1 MINIRTVTY
10 GSHPGWPLDT
20 AGLAD
25 AGRVVRGVRQAIE
38 AGGYTVQTTRYASCP
53 FGEVV
58 AADDVAAFARELQ
71 ARALAH
77 GFDFVTIGPA
87 RPSDSPDH
95 FRAIPDALAGTTAA
109 FASAIIADR
118 GAGLDVGAVQL
129 TAEIIHRCAGIGT
142 DGFGNLRFA
151 ALANV
156 PPGVP
161 FLPAA
166 YHGQSGPVV
175 SLGVEGAAAAVHA
188 CSEAATLDDA
198 RDLLVARVEIE
209 ARRLASATE
218 RALAGTGAAFGGI
231 DFSMAPYPE
240 AARSLGTAL
249 ERLMG
254 GRAGEAGTLAAS
266 AWLTSTL
273 DQAVFPRAGF
283 CGLFLPV
290 FEDAVL
296 AARAADGTLTTSD
309 LLLSSAVCG
318 TGLDTVPLPGRIA
331 APELAAILLDV
342 GALALRLDKPLTARL
357 MPIPGRRSGDP
368 IVFDFPYF
376 APTRVLEPRA
386 AGLGGLFAA
395 APRIPVAPR
404 RPGGSEA

>member
-1 MINIRTVTY
+1 MINVRTITY
-10 GSHPGWPLDT
+10 GSNPGWPLDK
-20 AGLAD
+20 AALAD
-25 AGRVVRGVRQAIE
+25 AGRVARAVRQAIE
-38 AGGYTVQTTRYASCP
+38 SGGHTVQTTRYASCP
-53 FGEVV
+53 FGDLVSAEGVV
-58 AADDVAAFARELQ
+58 AFARELQ

-87 RPSDSPDH
+87 RPSDSADH
-95 FRAIPDALAGTTAA
+95 FRAIPDALAATTAA
-109 FASAIIADR
+109 FGSALIADR
-118 GAGLDVGAVQL
+118 AAGLDVGAVQL
-129 TAEIIHRCAGIGT
+129 AAEIIHRCAGIGT

-166 YHGQSGPVV
+166 YHDGGAPVV
-175 SLGVEGAAAAVHA
+175 SLGIEGAAAAVHA

-209 ARRLASATE
+209 ARRLASAVE
-218 RALAGTGAAFGGI
+218 RALAGTGVAFGGI

-240 AARSLGTAL
+240 AARSLGTAI

-254 GRAGEAGTLAAS
+254 GRAGEGGTLAAA
-266 AWLTSTL
+266 AWLTSAL
-273 DQAVFPRAGF
+273 DLAVFPRVGF

-290 FEDAVL
+290 FEDAIL
-296 AARAADGTLTTSD
+296 AARAAEGALTTSD

-318 TGLDTVPLPGRIA
+318 TGLDTVPLPGRVS
-331 APELAAILLDV
+331 APELASILLDI

-357 MPIPGRRSGDP
+357 MPIPGRRPGDP
-368 IVFDFPYF
+368 VVFDFPYF

-395 APRIPVAPR
+395 AGRVPIAR
-404 RPGGSEA
+404 RTGGAA